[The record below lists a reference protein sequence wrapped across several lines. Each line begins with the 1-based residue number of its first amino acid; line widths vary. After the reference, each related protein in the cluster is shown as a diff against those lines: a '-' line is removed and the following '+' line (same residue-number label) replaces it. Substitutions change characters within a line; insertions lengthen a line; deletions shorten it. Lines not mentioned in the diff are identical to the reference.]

1 MQLPVVYIFS
11 VVLLHALLIGIC
23 CADQSLFPETVTDQ
37 LHTDGQ
43 SLGIR
48 AAGNADTGQVWV
60 LGLPPNAV
68 EQPQNIFVF
77 VASST

>member
-1 MQLPVVYIFS
+1 MHMCIFS
-11 VVLLHALLIGIC
+11 IVLLHALLIGIC

-48 AAGNADTGQVWV
+48 AAGNADTGQSRQVDGDGV
-60 LGLPPNAV
+60 D
-68 EQPQNIFVF
+68 I
-77 VASST
+77 S